1 MQSYFYANPP
11 NKKCCDED
19 CNKRAGYGF
28 FKDGWFLRK
37 DTCVKHSSQGMI
49 RITNK
54 MIQIDISERNE
65 FKENNQ

>member
-1 MQSYFYANPP
+1 MNNRDDFYANPP
-11 NKKCCDED
+11 NKKCCEPG

-37 DTCVKHSSQGMI
+37 DFCSKHKTQGMV

-54 MIQIDISERNE
+54 MIKKDISERKT
-65 FKENNQ
+65 F